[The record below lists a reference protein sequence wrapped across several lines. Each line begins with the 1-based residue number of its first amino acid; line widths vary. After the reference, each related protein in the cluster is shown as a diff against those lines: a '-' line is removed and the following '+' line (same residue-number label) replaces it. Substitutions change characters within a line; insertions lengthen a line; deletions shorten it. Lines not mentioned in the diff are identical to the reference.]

1 MGKRDC
7 RIRGQTDRRKEL
19 KWQDT
24 KKYERDIE
32 RHINV
37 WKSARNIK
45 KKRQINEKWY
55 LGQTR

>member
-7 RIRGQTDRRKEL
+7 RIRGQTNRRKKL

-24 KKYERDIE
+24 EKNERYIE
-32 RHINV
+32 RHINI

-45 KKRQINEKWY
+45 KKRKINEKWEV
-55 LGQTR
+55 GQTR